1 MFPKST
7 IVQILQEYFGG
18 RSEVEFAYVFGSLAQ
33 RDHFHDVDV
42 AVYLTDTCVLD
53 DRLAHPYGYESTMIG
68 ELTRLLKTDNVDFVV
83 LNKAGLT
90 LSMQIINK
98 GLRVLDRDRLKRVKI
113 ENAIRHEYIDAE
125 PIRRIQM
132 HYLSR
137 KLQKNA

>member
-1 MFPKST
+1 MLEKAEIVKTVRGFLENRQEVMFGY
-7 IVQILQEYFGG
+7 I
-18 RSEVEFAYVFGSLAQ
+18 FGSLAQ
-33 RDHFHDVDV
+33 RAWFRDVDV
-42 AVYLTDTCVLD
+42 AVYLADTRVLD
-53 DRLAHPYGYESTMIG
+53 DRVAHPYGYESTMIG
-68 ELTRLLKTDNVDFVV
+68 ELTLLLKTDNVDFVV

-98 GLRVLDRDRLKRVKI
+98 GIRVLDRNLLKRVAI

-137 KLQKNA
+137 KLQKNG